1 MREHFETWLALE
13 REGELD
19 EPGVPGFVERD
30 FRQYLT
36 CGVLAHGFGRARC
49 PACGHDFLVALSCR
63 ARAVC
68 PSCNARRMAEAS
80 DRAGLEGL
88 LRYCARGPLALERRG
103 RDPEHPEVLV
113 YQLPKPTPEG
123 RTALARTPLEL
134 IDRLAALIPPPR
146 VHRHRYSG
154 VLAPSSPWRAQVT
167 AWAAAS
173 AGAEAEPVVPP

>member
-1 MREHFETWLALE
+1 MRAWEH
-13 REGELD
+13 G
-19 EPGVPGFVERD
+19 GGFSVDATVRVE
-30 FRQYLT
+30 
-36 CGVLAHGFGRARC
+36 AA
-49 PACGHDFLVALSCR
+49 
-63 ARAVC
+63 
-68 PSCNARRMAEAS
+68 
-80 DRAGLEGL
+80 DRAGLERL
-88 LRYCARGPLALERRG
+88 LSYCARGPLALERLG
-103 RDPEHPEVLV
+103 RDREHPEVLV

-173 AGAEAEPVVPP
+173 AGAEAEPEPTRAPLVSPARGPPGWEEDFDQTPVFDPTAPAREPAYEFDQPVSG

>member
-1 MREHFETWLALE
+1 VRQGLLEPEEAQAMRAWEH
-13 REGELD
+13 G
-19 EPGVPGFVERD
+19 GGFSVDATVR
-30 FRQYLT
+30 
-36 CGVLAHGFGRARC
+36 V
-49 PACGHDFLVALSCR
+49 
-63 ARAVC
+63 
-68 PSCNARRMAEAS
+68 EAS
-80 DRAGLEGL
+80 DRAGLERL

-123 RTALARTPLEL
+123 RTALALTPLEL